1 MTNQII
7 TLENRKRLTVSD
19 VKSVESFTDN
29 EVKLYTEN
37 GDLTIKGEGF
47 VPEGYD
53 NMSGDFSMCGKICS
67 MSFTTDKKHLP
78 DNFISRLFR

>member
-1 MTNQII
+1 MANQII

-37 GDLTIKGEGF
+37 GDLTVKGESF
-47 VPEGYD
+47 TPEGFD
-53 NMSGDFSMCGKICS
+53 NVSGDFSLCGKVS
-67 MSFTTDKKHLP
+67 SLTFTTDKKHLP